1 MGEHIPHIT
10 LTVHQA
16 HEFARLR
23 ILAPPHVI
31 LPVGFDISN
40 RGIPVPPVPT
50 NREFE
55 VEVARR
61 RARLPR
67 RLASLRDYA
76 PNSDRWVRLFRRERR
91 EALGMCRRHR
101 REVPAE
107 VHNYAER
114 HNWWSMVP
122 DRTVDS
128 AIATA
133 RRLEFERGA
142 QAAGGVV
149 ILDDDEEEEEE
160 DEEEEDD
167 DEEEEEEEEA
177 VSGGEDVEDDD
188 EANSGVE
195 YA

>member
-1 MGEHIPHIT
+1 
-10 LTVHQA
+10 
-16 HEFARLR
+16 
-23 ILAPPHVI
+23 
-31 LPVGFDISN
+31 
-40 RGIPVPPVPT
+40 
-50 NREFE
+50 
-55 VEVARR
+55 
-61 RARLPR
+61 
-67 RLASLRDYA
+67 
-76 PNSDRWVRLFRRERR
+76 VRLFRRERR

-107 VHNYAER
+107 VRNYAEC

-149 ILDDDEEEEEE
+149 VLDDD
-160 DEEEEDD
+160 
-167 DEEEEEEEEA
+167 EEEEEEEA

-188 EANSGVE
+188 EASCGVE